1 MKNKLQRGEIF
12 QSRSKFNIS
21 LEIIFLIVNVYLFVC
36 FRNLFPRFLKFIMVI
51 YLFFDF
57 ITMLFREKIDK
68 LINLDYDWISI
79 VNYWSYVVLN
89 TCMNVF
95 GKVEIGFFIFV
106 IIFLA
111 LYYRAYDL
119 VYYSKLTPFSN
130 KTLFLIFILILIT
143 ITFMTDGIYNFLL
156 AILTCIIGFIDV
168 SSIQKLLN
176 LDIEA
181 GAEFDEG
188 KLIRNKFSIIKIL
201 LVIYPAMG
209 IGNYIIEK
217 FHEFAGINYPNIG
230 NTDMITAISLK
241 LIIALI
247 CYVLIS
253 EIFSSKRLKTFIE
266 NSYIIK
272 DKKDS
277 TYKTAVEE

>member
-1 MKNKLQRGEIF
+1 MKNELQRGEIF

-21 LEIIFLIVNVYLFVC
+21 LEIIFLIVNIYLFVC
-36 FRNLFPRFLKFIMVI
+36 FRNLFPRFLKFFMVI

-57 ITMLFREKIDK
+57 VTVLFREKIDK

-111 LYYRAYDL
+111 LYYRTYDL

-143 ITFMTDGIYNFLL
+143 MTFMTDGIYNFLL

-176 LDIEA
+176 LDIED
-181 GAEFDEG
+181 GTELDEG
-188 KLIRNKFSIIKIL
+188 KLIKNKFSIIKIL

-272 DKKDS
+272 SKKDFTDKS
-277 TYKTAVEE
+277 AVEE